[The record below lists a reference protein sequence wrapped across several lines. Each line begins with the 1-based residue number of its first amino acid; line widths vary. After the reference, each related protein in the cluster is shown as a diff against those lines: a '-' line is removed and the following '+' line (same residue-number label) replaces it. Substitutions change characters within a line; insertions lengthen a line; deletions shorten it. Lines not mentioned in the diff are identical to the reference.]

1 MATRGIE
8 DDTAYLAE
16 FNADRK
22 VVEMYFRRHPALVL
36 SSLYFY
42 CSFVGLIYL
51 WVLHQYFGIS
61 IASYLDVIDFAL
73 AFMATA
79 GIYLPIIVFLLVS
92 KLLTGMVRR
101 YASRKA
107 IKADPSV
114 AAQQQLTQWRWF
126 YGARLSLW
134 AVILMVGVS
143 GMYAVQA
150 ALLKAVS
157 IAEHRKYQHR
167 VDLNYP
173 VTLADNSKV
182 MQLSGSLLSVT
193 SRYVFL
199 LPKGQ
204 QHPLLI
210 PVANLSAMQR
220 LGSVGSKT
228 ETDAQRPVVSANS
241 AVVAEDNKPQHIEP
255 IAQSKAGQHK
265 PL

>member
-1 MATRGIE
+1 MARRGIE

-22 VVEMYFRRHPALVL
+22 VVGMYFRRHPALVL

-79 GIYLPIIVFLLVS
+79 SIYMPIIVFLLMS
-92 KLLTGMVRR
+92 KLLASVARR
-101 YASRKA
+101 YVSRKA
-107 IKADPSV
+107 MKADTTA
-114 AAQQQLTQWRWF
+114 AAQEQLTQWRWF
-126 YGARLSLW
+126 YGIRLSLW

-143 GMYAVQA
+143 SLYAVQA

-204 QHPLLI
+204 QHPLVI

-220 LGSVGSKT
+220 LPSVGSKT
-228 ETDAQRPVVSANS
+228 ETDAQRTVVPAN
-241 AVVAEDNKPQHIEP
+241 AAAAATNNKPQDIESTEKP
-255 IAQSKAGQHK
+255 TARQHK